1 MKENTYKPERELD
14 MKFTKVIRSYM
25 EKTLTEKRNIANNA
39 DLETQAYLNRKKRA
53 ENEIQAIIDRAQKE
67 AREVLDRYGMD
78 MEARR
83 YGEKEDASKAIIQFY
98 NQYVRNEKEVN
109 AQRERESARYKHQ
122 ADIMEQI
129 ELDCALGADKE
140 TFMAMLDKATF

>member
-1 MKENTYKPERELD
+1 

-25 EKTLTEKRNIANNA
+25 EKTLNEKRCAA
-39 DLETQAYLNRKKRA
+39 DKADPETQAYLNRKQCA
-53 ENEIQAIIDRAQKE
+53 ENEIQAIVDRAQKE

-78 MEARR
+78 MAVRSFGSMEEAT
-83 YGEKEDASKAIIQFY
+83 KSIIPFH
-98 NQYVRNEKEVN
+98 NQYVKSEKELK
-109 AQRERESARYKHQ
+109 AQNERESARYKRQ

-140 TFMAMLDKATF
+140 SFMAMLNSATFE

>member
-1 MKENTYKPERELD
+1 

-25 EKTLTEKRNIANNA
+25 EKTLNEKRLAANKA
-39 DLETQAYLNRKKRA
+39 DPETQAYLNRKQCA

-67 AREVLDRYGMD
+67 AREVLDRYDMD

-83 YGEKEDASKAIIQFY
+83 YGEKEDASKVIIQFY
-98 NQYVRNEKEVN
+98 EQYVKNEKEVN

-140 TFMAMLDKATF
+140 TFMTMLDKATF

>member
-1 MKENTYKPERELD
+1 

-25 EKTLTEKRNIANNA
+25 EKTLNEKRNIANNA
-39 DLETQAYLNRKKRA
+39 DLETQAYLNRKKCA
-53 ENEIQAIIDRAQKE
+53 ENEIRAIIDRAQKE

>member
-1 MKENTYKPERELD
+1 

-25 EKTLTEKRNIANNA
+25 EKTLNEKRCAANNA
-39 DLETQAYLNRKKRA
+39 DHETQAYLSRKQCA
-53 ENEIQAIIDRAQKE
+53 ENEIQAIVDRAQKE

-78 MEARR
+78 MVVRSF
-83 YGEKEDASKAIIQFY
+83 GSMEDAAKSIVPFC
-98 NQYVRNEKEVN
+98 NQYVRNEKE
-109 AQRERESARYKHQ
+109 AKARSERESARYKHQ